1 VTAWAR
7 KLAQVEPTGK
17 SLDTAPGIWGE
28 MFDIRGFH
36 IPASEWASARALR
49 GEATNAKE
57 CCLVR
62 WDHSSFYV
70 LVSASAIRDSD
81 SRIVGAVT
89 TLTEISE
96 HRKIELAVREEAIW
110 AERARM
116 AAEIHDNLSPG
127 LNAIVLQL
135 DAAEHDFAGDVSRAQ
150 KRVSLALALARQ
162 NLTGARRSMW
172 ILSHP
177 DFDSED
183 PASALSFLAKQ
194 LFQGSSTKLQ
204 LSLQSEVRP
213 LVPSVRRE
221 VVQIAKEAM
230 VNALKHA
237 DAKTVQVELQYG
249 PQTVRLSVNDDGRG
263 FVRMPI
269 PNGRRGYGLFGMR
282 TRAENLGGKLVVDS
296 HLHKGTRI
304 TLTLPFSRLAKQP
317 VSLTARG

>member
-70 LVSASAIRDSD
+70 LVSASPIRDSD

-110 AERARM
+110 AERARL

-194 LFQGSSTKLQ
+194 LFQGSSTKLSSRCKARYV
-204 LSLQSEVRP
+204 SLYPVC
-213 LVPSVRRE
+213 
-221 VVQIAKEAM
+221 
-230 VNALKHA
+230 
-237 DAKTVQVELQYG
+237 
-249 PQTVRLSVNDDGRG
+249 
-263 FVRMPI
+263 
-269 PNGRRGYGLFGMR
+269 
-282 TRAENLGGKLVVDS
+282 GGKWC
-296 HLHKGTRI
+296 K
-304 TLTLPFSRLAKQP
+304 LPKKP
-317 VSLTARG
+317 W